1 MNVQD
6 LLARIVTN
14 VDEYTITDNG
24 LEYRLDEQ
32 GKPYS
37 VFCARHEEFKHI
49 LNCIYTLKTLLGKRV
64 TADYIENVSSFF
76 GMVCS
81 VCTYS
86 SNYRLEKLMND
97 KYIQSD
103 TYDLTDIEK
112 QIVITYYISIPK
124 EVQSAGTDSEGCF
137 YNSVYYGQV

>member
-32 GKPYS
+32 GKPCS
-37 VFCARHEEFKHI
+37 VFCARHEEFRHI

-64 TADYIENVSSFF
+64 TADYIDNVSSFF

-86 SNYRLEKLMND
+86 CNYRLEKLMKANC
-97 KYIQSD
+97 YHIL
-103 TYDLTDIEK
+103 Y
-112 QIVITYYISIPK
+112 
-124 EVQSAGTDSEGCF
+124 
-137 YNSVYYGQV
+137 